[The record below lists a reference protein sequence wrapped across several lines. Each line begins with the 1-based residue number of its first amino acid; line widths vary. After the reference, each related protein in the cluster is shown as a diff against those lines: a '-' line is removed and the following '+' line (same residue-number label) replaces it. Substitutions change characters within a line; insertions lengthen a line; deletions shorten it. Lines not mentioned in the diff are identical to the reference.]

1 MSTKNKS
8 KLSKKKLIHGGF
20 SIVVSVL
27 LIAVVI
33 LLNALL
39 YSFAQKYPM
48 SFKMDITEEG
58 IYSISDEAKEFV
70 KEYIEAEGAEY
81 TIYFCKERD
90 QIDGDGDLV
99 VMVRNFIEI
108 FAAQYDNV
116 SVEYVDIYRNPS
128 FAKFYTDQSQVELL
142 TSHIIVQSKNGQF
155 RQLAPAAFFTT
166 AQSTG
171 EVYSFK
177 GEITL
182 TNAIIQVSGDEAP
195 AVTFTIGHNESTN
208 AALASTLYDAGFQI
222 QYVDL
227 ATQEIPENTRML
239 IISNPT
245 KDFAGIDAAMA
256 GGTNEIQKIAD
267 YLLTKNHLIVMVNPD
282 TPDLPELRELLSE
295 WGLDYMVGTR
305 LYDFSNSL
313 GTGGLTL
320 SAKYYMGT
328 GAEDDPYLSS
338 AAYKMHSTVSTLPIP
353 VKTILRN
360 SVPIIINKDVER
372 DVYPSLTTYDTA
384 LAFKSDMKVEG
395 KDDNNI
401 NQALGSGEYT
411 LMAVSTDLEYVG
423 EAGAQA
429 LQHTTVVLIGSTEF
443 GADAYVGSGAYGNK
457 EMFYQM
463 ARLMGSQKVPSGLDW
478 KKFES
483 EALNIT
489 AGEARTWTVI
499 IAVIVPLVAA
509 AVGFSVW
516 SKRRHL

>member
-1 MSTKNKS
+1 MSKNNKS
-8 KLSKKKLIHGGF
+8 TLSKKKLMHGGF
-20 SIVVSVL
+20 SVIVSVL
-27 LIAVVI
+27 LIAVII
-33 LLNALL
+33 LLNAVL
-39 YSFAQKYPM
+39 YSLAQKHPM

-58 IYSISDEAKEFV
+58 IYTISDEAKEFV

-81 TIYFCKERD
+81 TIYFCKEKD
-90 QIDGDGDLV
+90 QIDSDGDLV
-99 VMVRNFIEI
+99 VMVRDFIEI

-116 SVEYVDIYRNPS
+116 HVEYVDIFKNPS
-128 FAKFYTDQSQVELL
+128 FAKYYTDQSQVELL
-142 TSHIIVQSKNGQF
+142 TSHIIVQSKTGQF

-182 TNAIIQVSGDEAP
+182 TNAIIQVSGDDAP

-227 ATQEIPENTRML
+227 ATGEIPENTRML

-267 YLLTKNHLIVMVNPD
+267 YLLKKNHLIVMVNPD

-305 LYDFSNSL
+305 LYDFTNSL
-313 GTGGLTL
+313 GNKGLAL
-320 SAKYYMGT
+320 NAKYYAGT

-338 AAYKMHSTVSTLPIP
+338 AAYKMHSSVSTLNIP
-353 VKTILRN
+353 VKTILN
-360 SVPIIINKDVER
+360 NAVPLIINKDVQR
-372 DVYPSLTTYDTA
+372 DVYPSLTTYETA
-384 LAFKSDMKVEG
+384 LAFKSDMTVDN
-395 KDDNNI
+395 KDDSI
-401 NQALGSGEYT
+401 NQALGSGEYPI
-411 LMAVSTDLEYVG
+411 MAVSTDLEYVG

-429 LQHTTVVLIGSTEF
+429 LHHTTVVLIGSTDF

-457 EMFYQM
+457 EIFYQM

-478 KKFES
+478 KKFETQ
-483 EALNIT
+483 ALSIT

-499 IAVIVPLVAA
+499 IAVIVPLIASG
-509 AVGFSVW
+509 VGFAVW

>member
-1 MSTKNKS
+1 MSNKNKS
-8 KLSKKKLIHGGF
+8 TLSKKKLLHGGF
-20 SIVVSVL
+20 SVIVSVL
-27 LIAVVI
+27 LIAIVI
-33 LLNALL
+33 LLNAII
-39 YSFAQKYPM
+39 YSLAQKYPM

-58 IYSISDEAKEFV
+58 IYTISDEAKEFV

-81 TIYFCKERD
+81 TIYFCNERD
-90 QIDGDGDLV
+90 QIDSDGDYV
-99 VMVRNFIEI
+99 VMVRDFIEV
-108 FAAQYDNV
+108 FASQYDNV
-116 SVEYVDIYRNPS
+116 SVEYVDIFRNPS

-142 TSHIIVQSKNGQF
+142 TSHIIVQSNNGQF

-171 EVYSFK
+171 QIYSFK

-182 TNAIIQVSGDEAP
+182 TNAIIQVSGEEAP

-227 ATQEIPENTRML
+227 ATQEIPESTRML

-245 KDFAGIDAAMA
+245 KDFAGIDAAYA

-305 LYDFSNSL
+305 LYDFTNSL
-313 GTGGLTL
+313 GNDGLSL
-320 SAKYYMGT
+320 SAKYNMGT
-328 GAEDDPYLSS
+328 GEEDDPYIST
-338 AAYKMHSTVSTLPIP
+338 AAYKIHSSVSELAIP
-353 VKTILRN
+353 PKTILRN
-360 SVPIIINKDVER
+360 SVPLIINKDVEK
-372 DVYPSLTTYDTA
+372 DVFSSLTTYSTA
-384 LAFKSDMKVEG
+384 LAFKSDVNIAG
-395 KDDNNI
+395 QDDNI
-401 NQALGSGEYT
+401 NQALGSGEYPI
-411 LMAVSTDLEYVG
+411 MAVSTDLEYVG

-429 LQHTTVVLIGSTEF
+429 LHHTTVVLIGSTEF
-443 GADAYVGSGAYGNK
+443 GADAYVSTGAYGNK
-457 EMFYQM
+457 EIFYQM

-499 IAVIVPLVAA
+499 IAVIVPLAVAI
-509 AVGFSVW
+509 VGIAVW